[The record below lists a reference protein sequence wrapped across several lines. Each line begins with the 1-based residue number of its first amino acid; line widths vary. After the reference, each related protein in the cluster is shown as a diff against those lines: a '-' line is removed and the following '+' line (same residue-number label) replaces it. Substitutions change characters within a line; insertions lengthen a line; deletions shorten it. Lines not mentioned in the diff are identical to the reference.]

1 MYANGRSKYD
11 DLYDTIVCSL
21 SMKHVLKRGNVYY
34 YQRRV
39 PTDLR
44 RFYKGPEIRR
54 SLKTSDPSH
63 AAIHAAALDKRYDA
77 EFLSKRLDPASAT
90 SDRSHEALAAEALA
104 ALSAE
109 LGLSFQPGSVR
120 AGIAREVEPS
130 DANPEGLE
138 VVLGKLDVLTDV
150 VMDRFADQG
159 PDKERLGQEILRL
172 ARQGPRYRLS
182 DVAEMYAVRLT
193 GREQS
198 DVRREWNKLIAHLD
212 GEDLH
217 VDELTREHAL
227 AFRDSLSHL
236 VRSTIERYL
245 GRISAGLEL
254 YRREVDRNFDNVFRE
269 IDLRGT
275 GQDPSERRSLTPAE
289 VKTLIKTLTQRNDQ
303 DDIDRAILL
312 VLATGARISEIVG
325 LRKEDVHQ
333 STDGQM
339 TFVSLEVHNAR
350 GLKTAGSRREVPI
363 VSFGLRALS
372 DQLHDAT
379 TNHSSVFLFE
389 RYNRRETTSG
399 GSASA
404 ALGKRIKAV
413 GPSFKDL
420 AAHNLRHT
428 SKRLMRNAG
437 VTKDIS
443 DIIHGHAGSTVA
455 DTYGRG
461 VALGRMKAALEAALE
476 GLDF

>member
-1 MYANGRSKYD
+1 
-11 DLYDTIVCSL
+11 
-21 SMKHVLKRGNVYY
+21 MKHVLKRGNVYY

-63 AAIHAAALDKRYDA
+63 AAIHAAALDKQYDA
-77 EFLSKRLDPASAT
+77 EFLSKRINPTPAT
-90 SDRSHEALAAEALA
+90 SGRSHEALAAEALA
-104 ALSAE
+104 ALSVE
-109 LGLSFQPGSVR
+109 LGLSFQPGTVK
-120 AGIAREVEPS
+120 AGGAREVEPS
-130 DANPEGLE
+130 GDSPEGLE
-138 VVLGKLDVLTDV
+138 EVIGKLDVLTDV
-150 VMDRFADQG
+150 VMDRYADQG
-159 PDKERLGQEILRL
+159 PDQERLGREIIRL

-182 DVAEMYAVRLT
+182 DVAELYAGRVT
-193 GREQS
+193 NREQP
-198 DVRREWNKLIAHLD
+198 DVKREWKRLIAHLD
-212 GEDLH
+212 GEDLY
-217 VDELTREHAL
+217 VEELTREHAL
-227 AFRDSLSHL
+227 GFRDSLNDL
-236 VRSTIERYL
+236 RRTTIERYL

-254 YRREVDRNFDNVFRE
+254 YRKEVDRSYDNVFRE
-269 IDLRGT
+269 IDLRGA
-275 GQDPSERRSLTPAE
+275 GQEPKERRHLTTAE
-289 VKTLIKTLTQRNDQ
+289 TKMLIKTLTQRNDQ

-312 VLATGARISEIVG
+312 VLATGARIAEVVG
-325 LRKEDVHQ
+325 LRKEDVHHA
-333 STDGQM
+333 TEEGT
-339 TFVSLEVHNAR
+339 TFVSLEAHDAR
-350 GLKTAGSRREVPI
+350 GLKTAGSRREVPV
-363 VSFGLRALS
+363 VSFGLRALL
-372 DQLHDAT
+372 DQLHDAEA
-379 TNHSSVFLFE
+379 NEGSVFLFE
-389 RYNRRETTSG
+389 RYNRKGKTNG

-461 VALGRMKAALEAALE
+461 VALERMKEALEAAFE
-476 GLDF
+476 GLEP